1 MQTQGGNAQKK
12 VCIKSDQ
19 LSLSFK
25 MFRVKTNHENIE
37 EAKDYVV
44 ARLNSYLENNNG

>member
-1 MQTQGGNAQKK
+1 MQTQGTNNQKK

-25 MFRVKTNHENIE
+25 MFRVKTNAENIDQ
-37 EAKDYVV
+37 AKDVV
-44 ARLNSYLENNNG
+44 VGRLNSYLENNNG